1 MRAQLF
7 PVLFGVLLAPCLAH
21 AADEGKDAPIDEGDF
36 DDTKGP
42 GLKLDDEDDVG
53 QTVKPRGAGE
63 DTAELYRAAQ
73 DKAKSLS
80 EIDEISLWEGY
91 LKKYPNALFKQR
103 IEQRLDDLERGLYA
117 ARTPGLTGGPTAVDA
132 GRRELNFAVPI
143 QFTNMDP
150 RTRARAVVELGIP
163 NWSTLNLEAEYALRR
178 ELSVRAS
185 MAKDLTNRAVSAG
198 VKYAVVKSARTGS
211 LVSAGAD
218 LKAFTDPG
226 FFGVHPWV
234 GGGQRFDVLGGLDV
248 QGSVGSDLEFR
259 APFGPR
265 LEANLAAELQASPVV
280 GIFLETSN
288 DLKPWSYDAR
298 VVMPDGTLQES
309 TEHKQMRFLVGTFGM
324 RFMAVKPKDDT
335 GRGRV
340 NVALAAN
347 VPYSANY
354 WGFYEGAV
362 TLAADW
368 YL

>member
-1 MRAQLF
+1 MRQLF
-7 PVLFGVLLAPCLAH
+7 PVLFGLLLAPVVAH
-21 AADEGKDAPIDEGDF
+21 AADEPKDAPIDEGDF

-53 QTVKPRGAGE
+53 QSVKPRGPGE

-73 DKAKSLS
+73 EKAKDLS
-80 EIDEISLWEGY
+80 EIDEITLWEGY
-91 LKKYPNALFKQR
+91 LKKYPDALFKKR

-117 ARTPGLTGGPTAVDA
+117 ARTPGLTAGPTAVDA
-132 GRRELNFAVPI
+132 GRRELNLAVPL
-143 QFTNMDP
+143 QFTNVDP
-150 RTRARAVVELGIP
+150 RTRARAKVELGIP
-163 NWSTLNLEAEYALRR
+163 NWSTLDAEFEYALRR
-178 ELSVRAS
+178 ELSVRAAMS
-185 MAKDLTNRAVSAG
+185 KDLTNRAINAG
-198 VKYAVVKSARTGS
+198 VKYAVIKSARTGS
-211 LVSAGAD
+211 LVTGGAD

-226 FFGVHPWV
+226 FFGLHPWV

-248 QGSVGSDLEFR
+248 QGSVGTDLEFR

-288 DLKPWSYDAR
+288 DLKPWSYEDR
-298 VVMPDGTLQES
+298 ILMPDGTLQDA
-309 TEHKQMRFLVGTFGM
+309 TERKQMRFFVGTFGM
-324 RFMAVKPKDDT
+324 RFMAVKPKDDS

-347 VPYSANY
+347 VPYSSNY

-362 TLAADW
+362 SLAADW